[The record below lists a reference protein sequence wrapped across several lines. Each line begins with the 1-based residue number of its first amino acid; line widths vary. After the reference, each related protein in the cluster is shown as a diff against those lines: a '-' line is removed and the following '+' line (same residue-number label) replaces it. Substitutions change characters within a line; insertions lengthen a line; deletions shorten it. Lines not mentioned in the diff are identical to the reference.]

1 MGSSRVTF
9 SILRKPRANGLD
21 RVGARAIWTVVR
33 DLQRSCFEV
42 AAVNTE
48 RVAGWVV
55 WSLAVVVPG
64 GLILA
69 ALWFSFRAAKRRSAL
84 TSSERV
90 SHASQFAG
98 SANVLPKAM

>member
-1 MGSSRVTF
+1 
-9 SILRKPRANGLD
+9 
-21 RVGARAIWTVVR
+21 
-33 DLQRSCFEV
+33 
-42 AAVNTE
+42 
-48 RVAGWVV
+48 
-55 WSLAVVVPG
+55 
-64 GLILA
+64 LA